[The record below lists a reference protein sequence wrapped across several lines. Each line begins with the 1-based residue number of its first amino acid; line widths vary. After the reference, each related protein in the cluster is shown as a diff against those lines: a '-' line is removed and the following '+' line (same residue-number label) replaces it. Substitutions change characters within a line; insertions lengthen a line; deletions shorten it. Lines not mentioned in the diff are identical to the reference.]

1 MFEESKLFA
10 ESCNVAWRKKPS
22 GGILSD
28 CKTEFIVLKNGFRYW
43 AADPF
48 IFEYNNEVY
57 IFAEL
62 YDYIKRRGVLG
73 YYKLEGKSRGKWK
86 PIIVEDYH
94 MSYPNIFRMGDEV
107 FIMPESNAC
116 SELYMYRAVKFPDKW
131 EKCNKLRIGVEYAD
145 TTPFEWNGEK
155 KALTYR
161 VTDPYHPELLL
172 LDLEDC
178 THDRKLELPNVERRR
193 SAGNVFEYKG
203 KRIRPAQDCVEDYG
217 TGIIFYE
224 YGMTSNGEY
233 YEDEVL
239 ELKPEQ
245 LVLSHTLYLTGMH
258 TYNCTENYEVIDI
271 KTRRFNLLN
280 FIFRLVG
287 KVL

>member
-1 MFEESKLFA
+1 M
-10 ESCNVAWRKKPS
+10 
-22 GGILSD
+22 
-28 CKTEFIVLKNGFRYW
+28 
-43 AADPF
+43 
-48 IFEYNNEVY
+48 
-57 IFAEL
+57 
-62 YDYIKRRGVLG
+62 
-73 YYKLEGKSRGKWK
+73 
-86 PIIVEDYH
+86 
-94 MSYPNIFRMGDEV
+94 
-107 FIMPESNAC
+107 
-116 SELYMYRAVKFPDKW
+116 
-131 EKCNKLRIGVEYAD
+131 
-145 TTPFEWNGEK
+145 
-155 KALTYR
+155 
-161 VTDPYHPELLL
+161 
-172 LDLEDC
+172 
-178 THDRKLELPNVERRR
+178 
-193 SAGNVFEYKG
+193 FEYKG